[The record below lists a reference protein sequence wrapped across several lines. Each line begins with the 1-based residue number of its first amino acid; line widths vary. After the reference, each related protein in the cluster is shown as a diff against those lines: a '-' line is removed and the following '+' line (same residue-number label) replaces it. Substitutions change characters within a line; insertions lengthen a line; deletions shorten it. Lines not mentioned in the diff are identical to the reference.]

1 MASLRKRPVS
11 AQSAV
16 TSKSLPFTSMVHV
29 VSRNS
34 KTSGSATADTSK
46 HQRRPVDSGV
56 SMTGRDVCFMG
67 NWGSVELGSTLQYPL
82 QYFHHFQSWYSMV

>member
-1 MASLRKRPVS
+1 MASKKRPVS

-34 KTSGSATADTSK
+34 KTSGSATARDTHS
-46 HQRRPVDSGV
+46 HQRRPVDKQRAAA
-56 SMTGRDVCFMG
+56 MTFWDVLM
-67 NWGSVELGSTLQYPL
+67 
-82 QYFHHFQSWYSMV
+82 